1 MSRQD
6 VYSLLLPFIPSDYH
20 FLEARHRHRLFLPC
34 KGTADERLTK
44 YRRATL
50 LKFDENFPKSQIPVF
65 HKISSAVPC
74 LRFLLPPSGIAH
86 KNRPCGGLKS
96 SEQREIKNET
106 MTTTEQIIAVA
117 TGLGWQASTTKYENR
132 VVFDFQQYTPKGQ
145 DFNVS
150 VEMKDGDFD
159 RFLCELENF
168 YEGFDP
174 DYETYLWIGNDG
186 HGKNGAPYH
195 IKDIVTD
202 MEEAEK
208 MIETLY
214 ETLKKAIA

>member
-214 ETLKKAIA
+214 ET

>member
-214 ETLKKAIA
+214 ETLKKQ

>member
-86 KNRPCGGLKS
+86 K
-96 SEQREIKNET
+96 T
-106 MTTTEQIIAVA
+106 
-117 TGLGWQASTTKYENR
+117 
-132 VVFDFQQYTPKGQ
+132 
-145 DFNVS
+145 
-150 VEMKDGDFD
+150 
-159 RFLCELENF
+159 
-168 YEGFDP
+168 DP
-174 DYETYLWIGNDG
+174 AAG
-186 HGKNGAPYH
+186 
-195 IKDIVTD
+195 
-202 MEEAEK
+202 
-208 MIETLY
+208 
-214 ETLKKAIA
+214 

>member
-74 LRFLLPPSGIAH
+74 LRFLLPPSGIA
-86 KNRPCGGLKS
+86 
-96 SEQREIKNET
+96 
-106 MTTTEQIIAVA
+106 
-117 TGLGWQASTTKYENR
+117 
-132 VVFDFQQYTPKGQ
+132 
-145 DFNVS
+145 
-150 VEMKDGDFD
+150 
-159 RFLCELENF
+159 
-168 YEGFDP
+168 
-174 DYETYLWIGNDG
+174 
-186 HGKNGAPYH
+186 
-195 IKDIVTD
+195 
-202 MEEAEK
+202 
-208 MIETLY
+208 
-214 ETLKKAIA
+214 

>member
-208 MIETLY
+208 
-214 ETLKKAIA
+214 

>member
-1 MSRQD
+1 MSLNERKVPIMNLNNLNLNEKIED
-6 VYSLLLPFIPSDYH
+6 LL
-20 FLEARHRHRLFLPC
+20 A
-34 KGTADERLTK
+34 A
-44 YRRATL
+44 
-50 LKFDENFPKSQIPVF
+50 LKKKED
-65 HKISSAVPC
+65 
-74 LRFLLPPSGIAH
+74 
-86 KNRPCGGLKS
+86 
-96 SEQREIKNET
+96 ET

>member
-1 MSRQD
+1 
-6 VYSLLLPFIPSDYH
+6 
-20 FLEARHRHRLFLPC
+20 
-34 KGTADERLTK
+34 
-44 YRRATL
+44 
-50 LKFDENFPKSQIPVF
+50 
-65 HKISSAVPC
+65 
-74 LRFLLPPSGIAH
+74 
-86 KNRPCGGLKS
+86 
-96 SEQREIKNET
+96 

-174 DYETYLWIGNDG
+174 DYETYLWIGNDALPHQRHRNRYG
-186 HGKNGAPYH
+186 RSRENDRNP
-195 IKDIVTD
+195 V
-202 MEEAEK
+202 
-208 MIETLY
+208 
-214 ETLKKAIA
+214 

>member
-86 KNRPCGGLKS
+86 KNRPCGGLK
-96 SEQREIKNET
+96 
-106 MTTTEQIIAVA
+106 VA

>member
-65 HKISSAVPC
+65 
-74 LRFLLPPSGIAH
+74 
-86 KNRPCGGLKS
+86 
-96 SEQREIKNET
+96 
-106 MTTTEQIIAVA
+106 IAVA

-186 HGKNGAPYH
+186 HGKNGACRY
-195 IKDIVTD
+195 
-202 MEEAEK
+202 
-208 MIETLY
+208 
-214 ETLKKAIA
+214 